1 MKDSAHSPSNRIRS
15 LDILRG
21 AAIIGVITVH
31 IMFGMGRGVDGDVA
45 AGFNIAELIY
55 AGLPMFMVITGY
67 FYKSGRGYID
77 NVKHRVVPVVLLLII
92 STVFLT
98 SLMYGYMWMLGYDLG
113 GYDLFNDILTIIIG
127 KESFNIIGSEGFT
140 AGAVLAPYDIS
151 AGFYYLQILTVG
163 LLIFYALADYVIDD
177 WRKCVTAIFALFSFT
192 ALYLETVNIQLPFSA
207 QIGPVVAA
215 FLLLG
220 AMLGRYNVAYYI
232 ENKYREPKYW
242 LVFGIILVCAI
253 ASVIL
258 FPTGMNLYNSKFGS
272 NGILSV
278 FTFLITSILCGA
290 VLWYLATF
298 IIKAPVVS
306 RIFTYAGL
314 NSIVLYILH
323 MFVAKLITAPFY
335 DIGTEY
341 WMTVDSITARFAI
354 LIATLVIL
362 FGLAHFINRVKSDL
376 KDENLDEST
385 IYTSR

>member
-1 MKDSAHSPSNRIRS
+1 
-15 LDILRG
+15 
-21 AAIIGVITVH
+21 
-31 IMFGMGRGVDGDVA
+31 MFGMGRGVDGDVA

-67 FYKSGRGYID
+67 FYKSGRSYVD
-77 NVKHRVVPVVLLLII
+77 NVKHRVVPVVLLLVI

-298 IIKAPVVS
+298 IIKVPVVS

-341 WMTVDSITARFAI
+341 WMTVDSITARFTI

>member
-1 MKDSAHSPSNRIRS
+1 
-15 LDILRG
+15 
-21 AAIIGVITVH
+21 
-31 IMFGMGRGVDGDVA
+31 MFGMGKGVDGDVA
-45 AGFNIAELIY
+45 AGFNVAELIY

-67 FYKSGRGYID
+67 FYKSGRSYMD
-77 NVKHRVVPVVLLLII
+77 NVKHRVVPVILLLIV

-98 SLMYGYMWMLGYDLG
+98 SLMYGYMWMLGYDLSG
-113 GYDLFNDILTIIIG
+113 FDLVDDILTIIVG
-127 KESFNIIGSEGFT
+127 KESFSTIGSDGFT
-140 AGAVLAPYDIS
+140 AGAVIAPYDIS

-177 WRKCVTAIFALFSFT
+177 WRKCVTAIFALMGFT
-192 ALYLETVNIQLPFSA
+192 ALYLDTINIQLPFSA

-232 ENKYREPKYW
+232 ENKYREPRYW
-242 LVFGIILVCAI
+242 LVFGIILVCAV

-272 NGILSV
+272 NGTLSV
-278 FTFLITSILCGA
+278 FTFLTVSVFCGA
-290 VLWYLATF
+290 VLWYVATF
-298 IIKAPVVS
+298 LIRVPVVS
-306 RIFTYAGL
+306 AIFTFAGL

-341 WMTVDSITARFAI
+341 WMTVDSMAARFTI

-362 FGLAHFINRVKSDL
+362 FGLAHFINRAKSDL
-376 KDENLDEST
+376 KDENLEENIDENG